1 MQYQS
6 QSETLPT
13 DFLGGTD
20 MISLTGDACYQSG
33 GNMKPNFFLP
43 KSQPSLLFSVFP
55 QMPLINEISLVT
67 LHTISISPSPNSI
80 LDLYSFIFT
89 KTFKVI

>member
-13 DFLGGTD
+13 NFLGGTD
-20 MISLTGDACYQSG
+20 MISPTGDACYQSG
-33 GNMKPNFFLP
+33 GNMEPNFFLP
-43 KSQPSLLFSVFP
+43 KSQLSLLFSVFP

-67 LHTISISPSPNSI
+67 LHTIAISPSPNSI